1 MQVQQQEQVQQ
12 QQLQQQLQ
20 QQQQQ
25 QQQHYA
31 MQQQQQQQQQQ
42 QAAAIQE
49 HAMQIGLPQIAPAEL
64 AHAIRHFPTVVAPPP
79 WRGNN
84 GPQPSA
90 PTSSQWD
97 MRPGPRT
104 WSSDRLLMGMP
115 SIPEGEPHGEHPDEH
130 QDCNTARWGTEGRR
144 PDGELGAPNSTSDD
158 VVMAGRV
165 ADLTNY
171 NEQDTSQTL
180 QRRHTGVI
188 AGWLA
193 DIAKVTQGDDH
204 AAAQMLAA
212 RELEMQKI
220 QKAAEEA
227 AVYAKAEMERKY
239 QEAAARWA
247 KLEMEQEAWDEQ
259 DWAEMEEL
267 ESRAEANWDEQME
280 AETWGEQDAQVQAEM
295 AKAEATLASADQW
308 QVDEADVNAEYAG
321 YEATVDEEG
330 CWDGDRTSNMMAQI
344 VGPADAYEDE
354 EGGIRRIL
362 FS

>member
-1 MQVQQQEQVQQ
+1 M
-12 QQLQQQLQ
+12 
-20 QQQQQ
+20 
-25 QQQHYA
+25 A
-31 MQQQQQQQQQQ
+31 M
-42 QAAAIQE
+42 
-49 HAMQIGLPQIAPAEL
+49 AP
-64 AHAIRHFPTVVAPPP
+64 
-79 WRGNN
+79 
-84 GPQPSA
+84 
-90 PTSSQWD
+90 
-97 MRPGPRT
+97 
-104 WSSDRLLMGMP
+104 
-115 SIPEGEPHGEHPDEH
+115 IPEEGTHPDPQ
-130 QDCNTARWGTEGRR
+130 QDCVPG
-144 PDGELGAPNSTSDD
+144 STSND
-158 VVMAGRV
+158 VDMAAKV
-165 ADLTNY
+165 ADMTNY

-220 QKAAEEA
+220 QKAAEAA
-227 AVYAKAEMERKY
+227 AVYAKAEMDRKY

-247 KLEMEQEAWDEQ
+247 KLEMEQQALDEQ

-267 ESRAEANWDEQME
+267 ESRADANWDQQME
-280 AETWGEQDAQVQAEM
+280 VDGQTWGEQDAQVHADM
-295 AKAEATLASADQW
+295 AKTDALLASADQW

-330 CWDGDRTSNMMAQI
+330 CWDGDRTSNLMAQI